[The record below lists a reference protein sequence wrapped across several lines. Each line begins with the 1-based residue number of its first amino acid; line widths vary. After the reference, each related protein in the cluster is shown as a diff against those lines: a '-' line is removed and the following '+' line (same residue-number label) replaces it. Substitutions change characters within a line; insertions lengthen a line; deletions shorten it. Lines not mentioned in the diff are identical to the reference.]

1 MDLGKQRK
9 AQAAPSGSPW
19 LAMALIVAIAIA
31 TLGVVWFTTGSGI
44 VSGTLTASP
53 AADHRYDQIEAQR
66 GGTVFAA
73 DDSYNQVEAG
83 RAGAFPG
90 KAADDSMTQAE
101 GTKGGAFSP
110 AKRDRVGG
118 P

>member
-1 MDLGKQRK
+1 
-9 AQAAPSGSPW
+9 
-19 LAMALIVAIAIA
+19 
-31 TLGVVWFTTGSGI
+31 
-44 VSGTLTASP
+44 
-53 AADHRYDQIEAQR
+53 
-66 GGTVFAA
+66 VFAA